1 LFSIFFL
8 APLNFSN
15 ESDDSIGIISSRFS
29 VLVSG
34 FITAHDEDVLESFF
48 EGYSSYN
55 GTQYSG
61 RTYIHSSPSIE
72 NSLSFASEND
82 YDLVIR
88 SYTGLLQAVALADNF
103 PEIQIIMPSGSNS
116 FIESFS
122 GDIINCPVI
131 VTGAGVEHNVTGYT
145 LEFFSVDP
153 IGNNLSSFSNGY
165 IAGQL
170 AFLADYLGL
179 SYEEARMLARST
191 ASMQGEYDYFDGFGC
206 INIDEAINVWL
217 PVELTR
223 FSASIQAN
231 NVNLI
236 WQTNT
241 EINNLGFEIERKVNS
256 NSPKNGINS
265 VWSKIGFV
273 PGHGTITNPQDYLFK
288 DDISELSATTLAYRL
303 KQLDFDGN
311 FEYSDVV
318 LVENILPEFFE
329 LKQNF
334 PNPFNPS
341 TSIRYEVGRQQLIVL
356 KVYDIIGEEV
366 ATLVNEEKSAGSYE
380 INFSAKGGSASG
392 GDAWNLSS
400 GVYFYTLKAGSF
412 IETKKMILLR

>member
-1 LFSIFFL
+1 VRSYLLIFLFSTFFL
-8 APLNFSN
+8 APYNFPN
-15 ESDDSIGIISSRFS
+15 EPGDSLGIISSRFS

-34 FITAHDEDVLESFF
+34 FITEHDEDVLESFF
-48 EGYSSYN
+48 DGYRSYN

-61 RTYIHSSPSIE
+61 RTYIHSSTSIA

-88 SYTGLLQAVALADNF
+88 SYTGLQQAIAIAVNF

-145 LEFFSVDP
+145 LEFFSIDP

-170 AFLADYLGL
+170 AFLGDFLGI
-179 SYEEARMLARST
+179 SYEEARMLART
-191 ASMQGEYDYFDGFGC
+191 TGSMEGEYDYFDGFGS
-206 INIDEAINVWL
+206 INIDEAINVSV

-231 NVNLI
+231 SVNLI

-241 EINNLGFEIERKVNS
+241 EINNLGFEIERKAIS
-256 NSPKNGINS
+256 NSLKNEIDKE
-265 VWSKIGFV
+265 WFKIGFV
-273 PGHGTITNPQDYLFK
+273 PGHATTTNPQDYLFQ
-288 DDISELSATTLAYRL
+288 DDISMVSSTKLAYRL
-303 KQLDFDGN
+303 KQIDFDGN
-311 FEYSDVV
+311 YNYSDVV
-318 LVENILPEFFE
+318 CVENILPEDFE
-329 LKQNF
+329 LKQNY
-334 PNPFNPS
+334 PNPFNPA
-341 TSIRYEVGRQQLIVL
+341 TIIRYEVGEKQFVVL
-356 KVYDIIGEEV
+356 KVYDIIGEEI

-380 INFSAKGGSASG
+380 IKFDAALLTSG
-392 GDAWNLSS
+392 I
-400 GVYFYTLKAGSF
+400 YFYTLKADSF
-412 IETKKMILLR
+412 IETKKMTLLR